1 MPECDLDIM
10 VGGTIDNILMVE
22 GEMKEVSEEV
32 MLGAIKFAH
41 EEIKKH
47 CAVQIELAKE
57 LGKDVKRTYCHE
69 VNDEELR
76 QTIIR
81 ELYDKAYA
89 IATSGTM
96 KHEREDKFNALE
108 AEFAARFSEEE
119 LVEKAPLIHKYFHDD
134 VQKKAMRNM
143 ILDEGKRLDGR
154 RTDEI
159 RPIWCEVGYLPA
171 AHGSAIFT
179 RGETQSLTTV
189 TLGTKMDEKAK
200 ADGDNTVANV
210 VAVCSAYRE
219 ALHPSKMVDKDILRT
234 HQLAFF
240 RMVRDVLQSPSY
252 YTQGLNVLLN
262 YLREDSDGKG
272 ALSVPFM
279 MRGFDDQT
287 LASMPEDNRQL
298 FWGFV
303 TLLTTAAGLNDPK
316 GTYRKVSMKV
326 FQETT
331 KLTPEMKQ
339 RLVSFFSS

>member
-1 MPECDLDIM
+1 MSKPRKGNTVNTTTQAPTTQVTEQQTAAETQTSTEVQAATEQTAEQQASAESTEAAAPAPEE
-10 VGGTIDNILMVE
+10 NQAAE
-22 GEMKEVSEEV
+22 P
-32 MLGAIKFAH
+32 GA
-41 EEIKKH
+41 
-47 CAVQIELAKE
+47 ELA
-57 LGKDVKRTYCHE
+57 
-69 VNDEELR
+69 
-76 QTIIR
+76 
-81 ELYDKAYA
+81 AA
-89 IATSGTM
+89 AT
-96 KHEREDKFNALE
+96 A
-108 AEFAARFSEEE
+108 
-119 LVEKAPLIHKYFHDD
+119 
-134 VQKKAMRNM
+134 
-143 ILDEGKRLDGR
+143 
-154 RTDEI
+154 
-159 RPIWCEVGYLPA
+159 PA
-171 AHGSAIFT
+171 A
-179 RGETQSLTTV
+179 ETSDKLLKPLTEIEK
-189 TLGTKMDEKAK
+189 LIEKAK
-200 ADGDNTVANV
+200 ADGDNTIANV
-210 VAVCSAYRE
+210 VAVCTAYRE

-252 YTQGLNVLLN
+252 YTHGLNVLLS
-262 YLREDSDGKG
+262 YLREDSDGEG

>member
-1 MPECDLDIM
+1 MSKPRKGNTVNTTTQAPTTQVTEQQTAAETQTSTEVQAATEQTAEQQASAESTEAAAPAPEE
-10 VGGTIDNILMVE
+10 NQAAE
-22 GEMKEVSEEV
+22 P
-32 MLGAIKFAH
+32 GA
-41 EEIKKH
+41 
-47 CAVQIELAKE
+47 ELA
-57 LGKDVKRTYCHE
+57 
-69 VNDEELR
+69 
-76 QTIIR
+76 
-81 ELYDKAYA
+81 
-89 IATSGTM
+89 
-96 KHEREDKFNALE
+96 
-108 AEFAARFSEEE
+108 AA
-119 LVEKAPLIHKYFHDD
+119 A
-134 VQKKAMRNM
+134 AA
-143 ILDEGKRLDGR
+143 
-154 RTDEI
+154 
-159 RPIWCEVGYLPA
+159 PA
-171 AHGSAIFT
+171 A
-179 RGETQSLTTV
+179 ETSDKLLKPLTEIEK
-189 TLGTKMDEKAK
+189 LIEKAK

-287 LASMPEDNRQL
+287 LATMPEDNRQL

>member
-1 MPECDLDIM
+1 MSKPRKGNTVNTTTQAPTTQVTEQQTAAETQTSTEVQAATEQTAEQQASAESTEAAAPAPAPEE
-10 VGGTIDNILMVE
+10 NQAAE
-22 GEMKEVSEEV
+22 P
-32 MLGAIKFAH
+32 GA
-41 EEIKKH
+41 
-47 CAVQIELAKE
+47 ELA
-57 LGKDVKRTYCHE
+57 
-69 VNDEELR
+69 
-76 QTIIR
+76 
-81 ELYDKAYA
+81 
-89 IATSGTM
+89 
-96 KHEREDKFNALE
+96 
-108 AEFAARFSEEE
+108 AA
-119 LVEKAPLIHKYFHDD
+119 A
-134 VQKKAMRNM
+134 AA
-143 ILDEGKRLDGR
+143 
-154 RTDEI
+154 
-159 RPIWCEVGYLPA
+159 PA
-171 AHGSAIFT
+171 A
-179 RGETQSLTTV
+179 ETSDKLLKPLTEIEK
-189 TLGTKMDEKAK
+189 LIEKAK

>member
-1 MPECDLDIM
+1 MSKPRKGNTVNTTTQAPTTQVTEQQTAAETQTSTEVQAATEQTAEQQASAESTEAAAPAPEE
-10 VGGTIDNILMVE
+10 NQAAE
-22 GEMKEVSEEV
+22 P
-32 MLGAIKFAH
+32 GA
-41 EEIKKH
+41 
-47 CAVQIELAKE
+47 ELA
-57 LGKDVKRTYCHE
+57 
-69 VNDEELR
+69 
-76 QTIIR
+76 
-81 ELYDKAYA
+81 
-89 IATSGTM
+89 
-96 KHEREDKFNALE
+96 
-108 AEFAARFSEEE
+108 AA
-119 LVEKAPLIHKYFHDD
+119 A
-134 VQKKAMRNM
+134 AA
-143 ILDEGKRLDGR
+143 
-154 RTDEI
+154 
-159 RPIWCEVGYLPA
+159 PA
-171 AHGSAIFT
+171 A
-179 RGETQSLTTV
+179 ETSDKLLKPLTEIEK
-189 TLGTKMDEKAK
+189 LIEKAK
-200 ADGDNTVANV
+200 ADGDNTIANV
-210 VAVCSAYRE
+210 VAVCTAYRE

>member
-1 MPECDLDIM
+1 MSKPRKGNTVNTTTQAPTTQVTEQQTAAETQTSTEVQAAGDQTTASEAQP
-10 VGGTIDNILMVE
+10 VAEQQASAESTEAAAAPAPVE
-22 GEMKEVSEEV
+22 NQTAEP
-32 MLGAIKFAH
+32 GA
-41 EEIKKH
+41 
-47 CAVQIELAKE
+47 ELA
-57 LGKDVKRTYCHE
+57 
-69 VNDEELR
+69 
-76 QTIIR
+76 
-81 ELYDKAYA
+81 
-89 IATSGTM
+89 
-96 KHEREDKFNALE
+96 
-108 AEFAARFSEEE
+108 AAA
-119 LVEKAPLIHKYFHDD
+119 VA
-134 VQKKAMRNM
+134 
-143 ILDEGKRLDGR
+143 
-154 RTDEI
+154 
-159 RPIWCEVGYLPA
+159 PA
-171 AHGSAIFT
+171 A
-179 RGETQSLTTV
+179 ETSDKLLKPLTEIEK
-189 TLGTKMDEKAK
+189 LIEKAK